1 VGTLEFDH
9 PFISF
14 IIQASMN
21 LRPQFPLTLMAL
33 MLGSATVWVQP
44 PLAVQA
50 APEQPVTPPVMPP
63 AVKPTAKPAIKPT
76 AKPSPKPTATPTTK
90 PVNRNI
96 PAPEVLDKFYH
107 YLNDSYS
114 LWLGDS
120 RGACAYHV
128 DPAGIHANGD
138 DRFFLAKLSAGQV
151 GTACR
156 GIMVFRVMQAD
167 CKAQK
172 LYEFV
177 REKAEDMRNA
187 SWERYESTLWDP
199 AARPSADRTV
209 VPEPAA
215 VAQSQTA
222 LTTICAQ

>member
-1 VGTLEFDH
+1 
-9 PFISF
+9 
-14 IIQASMN
+14 M
-21 LRPQFPLTLMAL
+21 
-33 MLGSATVWVQP
+33 
-44 PLAVQA
+44 
-50 APEQPVTPPVMPP
+50 
-63 AVKPTAKPAIKPT
+63 
-76 AKPSPKPTATPTTK
+76 
-90 PVNRNI
+90 
-96 PAPEVLDKFYH
+96 LDKFYQ
-107 YLNDSYS
+107 YLNDRYS

-151 GTACR
+151 GTGCQ

-177 REKAEDMRNA
+177 REKAEDMRKA

-199 AARPSADRTV
+199 ADRPTQAGTAAT
-209 VPEPAA
+209 EPAA
-215 VAQSQTA
+215 IAQSQKA
-222 LTTICAQ
+222 LATICTQ